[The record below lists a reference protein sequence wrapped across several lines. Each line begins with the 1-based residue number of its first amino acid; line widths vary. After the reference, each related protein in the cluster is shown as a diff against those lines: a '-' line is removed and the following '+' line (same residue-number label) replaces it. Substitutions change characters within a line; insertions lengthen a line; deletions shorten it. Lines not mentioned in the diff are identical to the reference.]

1 MEYTRFGE
9 EMRVLRTRRHQSQK
23 DMAEVLGVT
32 KSFLSSV
39 ETGRRS
45 IPKGWIYK
53 NAVFDMDATAVLHYL
68 RFRPVSTQ
76 SFFFNSYFL
85 PQYGQFLRC
94 TASKLPPHPSHLTRR
109 NVKAGLYSAATSFS
123 TQNRNCS
130 SFSLT
135 HLPA

>member
-45 IPKGWIYK
+45 IPKGWIDIIVDHYHLK
-53 NAVFDMDATAVLHYL
+53 PYPRQILEDAARASRNYIRIALK
-68 RFRPVSTQ
+68 
-76 SFFFNSYFL
+76 
-85 PQYGQFLRC
+85 GQ
-94 TASKLPPHPSHLTRR
+94 PNYRR
-109 NVKAGLYSAATSFS
+109 NLAVGFEDSFEQIDEETSQMMLKLMGKDVS
-123 TQNRNCS
+123 EDDGGGS
-130 SFSLT
+130 
-135 HLPA
+135 